1 MTSSPLVRCNRWTFT
16 HRQSR
21 TPVGKRL
28 RVAHK
33 GSRYQTGSG
42 VRGAGISRG
51 FVFAREGTMSY
62 QGRIALCE
70 QNPMRGA
77 SQEKGQNE
85 FEN

>member
-1 MTSSPLVRCNRWTFT
+1 
-16 HRQSR
+16 
-21 TPVGKRL
+21 
-28 RVAHK
+28 
-33 GSRYQTGSG
+33 
-42 VRGAGISRG
+42 
-51 FVFAREGTMSY
+51 MSY